1 MKAQISRGI
10 VCLYVLLMVI
20 SCAHFPAGLKSED
33 TLRKKVHLEWDAKV
47 GNNWGAVYDLSVKAF
62 KDAIPRDNFI
72 RRCNLLVIEFS
83 IKEIKILEPGK
94 KALATIKY
102 KTNQMGFVFDMTA
115 KEEWIWEDGKW
126 CLNLSPSMMSLP
138 FMNKN

>member
-1 MKAQISRGI
+1 MKTPFLRVI
-10 VCLYVLLMVI
+10 VCLYVLLMLI
-20 SCAHFPAGLKSED
+20 SCAHLPAGLNSED
-33 TLRKKVHLEWDAKV
+33 TLRKKVQLAWDAKV

-72 RRCNLLVIEFS
+72 RRCNLLVGEFS
-83 IKEIKILEPGK
+83 IKNVEIVEPGK

-102 KTNQMGFVFDMTA
+102 QTNQMGFVFDMTA

-126 CLNLSPSMMSLP
+126 RLNLSPSMMSLP
-138 FMNKN
+138 FMQKN